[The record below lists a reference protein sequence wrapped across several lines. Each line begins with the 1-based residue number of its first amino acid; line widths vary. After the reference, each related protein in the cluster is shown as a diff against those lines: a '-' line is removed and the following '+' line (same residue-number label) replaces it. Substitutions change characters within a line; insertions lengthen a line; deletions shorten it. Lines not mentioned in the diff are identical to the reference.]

1 MAKDSITDTL
11 VQPVQDKIQ
20 GLVEDKAS
28 APQPPKKG
36 IQMFSHE
43 YYAACTLGGIVACGP
58 THSSVTP
65 LDLVKCR
72 RQVDPKIYTSNIQ
85 GWKTILKSKGDSIF
99 MGLGATFI
107 GYSLQGA
114 GKYGFYEYFKKTYG
128 DAVGPENFARY
139 KTPVY
144 LAASA
149 SAEFL
154 ADLALCPFETIKVR
168 TQTTIPPYASNI
180 VDGWKKI
187 VSSEGYGGL
196 YKGLGPLWARQ
207 IPYTMVKFASFEKC
221 VELIYQYL
229 GKPASAYT
237 SVQQTGVS
245 FLGGYIA
252 GIFCAVVSH
261 PADVM
266 VSKVTSNKKP
276 SETLGQALKRIYGEI
291 GFAGVWNGL
300 PVRIVMVGTLTGFQ
314 WLIYDSFKVYVGL
327 PTTGG
332 H

>member
-1 MAKDSITDTL
+1 MGE
-11 VQPVQDKIQ
+11 IQ
-20 GLVEDKAS
+20 L
-28 APQPPKKG
+28 
-36 IQMFSHE
+36 FSKE

-72 RQVDPKIYTSNIQ
+72 RQVDAGLYTSNVQ
-85 GWKTILKSKGDSIF
+85 GWKKILATKGDSIF
-99 MGLGATFI
+99 TGVGATFI

-114 GKYGFYEYFKKTYG
+114 GKYGGYEYFKKTYS
-128 DAVGPENFARY
+128 DLVGEDFASKY

-144 LAASA
+144 LAASF
-149 SAEFL
+149 SAEFF
-154 ADLALCPFETIKVR
+154 ADIALCPFETIKVK
-168 TQTTIPPYASNI
+168 TQTTIPPYATS
-180 VDGWKKI
+180 VFDGWKKI
-187 VSSEGYGGL
+187 TATEGIAGL
-196 YKGLGPLWARQ
+196 YKGLTPLWLRQ
-207 IPYTMVKFASFEKC
+207 IPYTMVKFASFEKT
-221 VELIYQYL
+221 VEQIYKYL
-229 GKPASAYT
+229 GKPVSSYT
-237 SVQQTGVS
+237 PLQQTGVS

-266 VSKVTSNKKP
+266 VSKINSDKKP
-276 SETLGQALKRIYGEI
+276 TESVGQAVLRIYSKI
-291 GFAGVWNGL
+291 GFGGLWNGL
-300 PVRIVMVGTLTGFQ
+300 PVRIAMIGTLTGFQ